1 MNAIQTSGN
10 VNRNVTS
17 DPYAGVVAGEIEDP
31 RPYCEIIRQ
40 FLTLHPEFSFLPRK
54 FKVAV
59 TASEVDR
66 AAIHVHDIGIRIVK
80 NDAGEVGFRILVGG
94 GMGRSPFIAKVVRG
108 FLPKKDL
115 LGYIQAILRV
125 YNIEGRRDNLYK
137 ARIKILVHEL
147 GIERFTKKVE
157 AEFAAADNSLLE
169 LDPAEEAR
177 LRQFFAPPAY
187 DAIEDDPVAL
197 TVAISENTDFA
208 KWYTH
213 NVVAHKQAG
222 YAIANITLK
231 PIGGIPGD
239 ATSAQMDAAADMAD
253 RFSLGEIVVTHRQN
267 LVLPN
272 VRQDQLFAL
281 WQALSE
287 QNMATPN
294 LDQISDII
302 SCPGMDFCSLA
313 TARSIPVAERISERF
328 GELDRQYEIGQLKIN
343 ISGCINAC
351 GHHHVG
357 HIGLLGVEKSGQEVY
372 QMTLGGSS
380 DMDADIGK
388 IIGPAFA
395 TADVVDAVD
404 TVVAT
409 YLAERRDGERF
420 LDTYRRIGEQPF
432 KDRLY
437 DAD

>member
-1 MNAIQTSGN
+1 
-10 VNRNVTS
+10 
-17 DPYAGVVAGEIEDP
+17 
-31 RPYCEIIRQ
+31 
-40 FLTLHPEFSFLPRK
+40 
-54 FKVAV
+54 
-59 TASEVDR
+59 
-66 AAIHVHDIGIRIVK
+66 
-80 NDAGEVGFRILVGG
+80 
-94 GMGRSPFIAKVVRG
+94 
-108 FLPKKDL
+108 
-115 LGYIQAILRV
+115 
-125 YNIEGRRDNLYK
+125 
-137 ARIKILVHEL
+137 
-147 GIERFTKKVE
+147 
-157 AEFAAADNSLLE
+157 
-169 LDPAEEAR
+169 
-177 LRQFFAPPAY
+177 
-187 DAIEDDPVAL
+187 
-197 TVAISENTDFA
+197 
-208 KWYTH
+208 
-213 NVVAHKQAG
+213 
-222 YAIANITLK
+222 
-231 PIGGIPGD
+231 
-239 ATSAQMDAAADMAD
+239 
-253 RFSLGEIVVTHRQN
+253 
-267 LVLPN
+267 
-272 VRQDQLFAL
+272 
-281 WQALSE
+281 
-287 QNMATPN
+287 MATPN